1 MTKLMYAG
9 LAACA
14 ALLAL
19 PVQAKDVRITQ
30 DMEVAEIAINGTT
43 IVIERIEDLD
53 NRLENDFA
61 KTSRKCPPFCIHPMK
76 AADGVE
82 TVGELELIEFLREDV
97 AGGNGLLVD
106 ARIPAWYE
114 KGAIPG
120 AVNIPFTLLSADDN
134 PYLEDI
140 LAALGGVNNGGTWDF
155 AGAKTLMLYCNG
167 PWCDQSPRA
176 INGLIEA
183 GYPAEKLFYYRGG
196 MQNWQLLGLTVT
208 QSATN

>member
-1 MTKLMYAG
+1 MYKLVISAI
-9 LAACA
+9 AACITCA
-14 ALLAL
+14 VL
-19 PVQAKDVRITQ
+19 PASARDVNITQ
-30 DMEVAEIAINGTT
+30 DMEVAEVNINGNQV
-43 IVIERIEDLD
+43 VIERIQDKN
-53 NRLENDFA
+53 NRLDNDFA

-76 AADGVE
+76 AAENVE
-82 TVGELELIEFLREDV
+82 TVGELELINFLREDV
-97 AGGNGLLVD
+97 AAGRGLLVD

-140 LAALGGVNNGGTWDF
+140 LTALGAVNRGGIWYF
-155 AGAKTLMLYCNG
+155 AKAKNLMLYCNG

-176 INGLIEA
+176 IKGLLKA

-196 MQNWQLLGLTVT
+196 MQNWQLLGLTT
-208 QSATN
+208 TSNLTN